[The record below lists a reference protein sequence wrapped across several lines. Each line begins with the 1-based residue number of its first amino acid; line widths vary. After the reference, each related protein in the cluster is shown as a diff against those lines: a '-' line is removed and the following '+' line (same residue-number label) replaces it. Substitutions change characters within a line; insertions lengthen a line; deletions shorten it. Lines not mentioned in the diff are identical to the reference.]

1 MCSQSNIL
9 SPFTYFPFPTVLS
22 LLIINTLFSIY
33 LHAYFCLVCSL
44 ILNISF
50 LYATYEWN
58 HMYVFLWLILAS
70 CPQDPYML
78 SQMAK
83 CHLFITESYYTVCM
97 LYIYMCLCVY
107 IYIHHIFFI
116 HLSVDRHLGCFRIL
130 DTVRN
135 AVMIG
140 KWRCRYHFRLVFSYS
155 LDKCPGVGKL
165 DHMVV
170 LFLIFWGIFIQSSSH
185 CINLHFHQ

>member
-1 MCSQSNIL
+1 MKSYVCLPLTYLSIMPSRSIHVVTNGKMPSFYYWVIL
-9 SPFTYFPFPTVLS
+9 
-22 LLIINTLFSIY
+22 
-33 LHAYFCLVCSL
+33 HC
-44 ILNISF
+44 
-50 LYATYEWN
+50 
-58 HMYVFLWLILAS
+58 MYVI
-70 CPQDPYML
+70 
-78 SQMAK
+78 
-83 CHLFITESYYTVCM
+83 
-97 LYIYMCLCVY
+97 YIYMCLCVY